1 MRKKNQQT
9 VEVTVNEPQTTEI
22 TPYDNLYANQQN
34 EINNFNKT
42 EETNGSSNQDDSES
56 KKINLTFSLNSLSS
70 ILAICSLCL
79 TFLFAI
85 LDCFGVAL
93 GLATGVFFLI
103 TSLLAIASL
112 YFAYRNCNNRINA
125 HLMFSVLTVLVTV
138 LVYL

>member
-34 EINNFNKT
+34 ENFNKT
-42 EETNGSSNQDDSES
+42 ETNERASQEDTES

-70 ILAICSLCL
+70 ILAICSLGL

-85 LDCFGVAL
+85 LACFGVAL

>member
-34 EINNFNKT
+34 ENFNKT
-42 EETNGSSNQDDSES
+42 ETNERVSQEDTES